1 MQALIG
7 ATVAEWMSGQSG
19 LGYVQTNASSTFN
32 TPLLMVGIILTIV
45 LGIILYYAIAL
56 VEKRVCF
63 WEGE

>member
-1 MQALIG
+1 
-7 ATVAEWMSGQSG
+7 
-19 LGYVQTNASSTFN
+19 
-32 TPLLMVGIILTIV
+32 MVGIILTIV